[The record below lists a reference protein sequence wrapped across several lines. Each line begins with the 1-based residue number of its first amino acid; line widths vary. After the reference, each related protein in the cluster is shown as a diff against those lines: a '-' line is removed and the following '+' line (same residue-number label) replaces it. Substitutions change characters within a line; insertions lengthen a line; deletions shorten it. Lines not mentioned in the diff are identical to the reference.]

1 MDDERSESSVL
12 NVGRRLVAGHR
23 DHERREGAR
32 GGGEEDRSPGAHAV
46 HGTGG
51 RRDGEQRH
59 KLSTPNRVRLRPVS
73 LSEFLILI
81 VLGLAAGALGGL
93 LGIGGSVLMIPVLTL
108 VLGRDQHVS
117 QAAAMIVNVFVAL
130 PGVFRHHLAVAIE
143 WPVVRRMIPAG
154 LVFILA
160 GVALSNTLDAHVL
173 GTIFG
178 VFLLSY
184 VASAPIL
191 RALRGRRD
199 DGDAAPRAGW
209 LHAGG
214 VGAIAGLA
222 AGLLGIGGGVIAVPL
237 LHLLCRLPL
246 RRAIA
251 ASATMMCVT
260 SIFGAAAKNLTL
272 ARLDLDVAQ
281 SLLIAACLVPTA
293 IAGGLYGA
301 GLTHSLPLKWVRL
314 VLHVL
319 LLVAAV
325 KFLRLF

>member
-1 MDDERSESSVL
+1 M
-12 NVGRRLVAGHR
+12 
-23 DHERREGAR
+23 
-32 GGGEEDRSPGAHAV
+32 
-46 HGTGG
+46 
-51 RRDGEQRH
+51 
-59 KLSTPNRVRLRPVS
+59 
-73 LSEFLILI
+73 EFVILI

-130 PGVFRHHLAVAIE
+130 PGVFRHHLARAIE

-160 GVALSNTLDAHVL
+160 GVALSNTLDARVL
-173 GTIFG
+173 GNIFG
-178 VFLLSY
+178 GFLLTY
-184 VASAPIL
+184 VVGTQVLRVVRRGKQVPEHAP
-191 RALRGRRD
+191 
-199 DGDAAPRAGW
+199 PRAGW
-209 LHAGG
+209 LSAGG

-237 LHLLCRLPL
+237 LHVMCRLPL

-260 SIFGAAAKNLTL
+260 SVFGAAAKNATL
-272 ARLDLDVAQ
+272 SGLDLDVSE

-314 VLHVL
+314 VLNVL
-319 LLVAAV
+319 LLVAAI
-325 KFLRLF
+325 KFLRLL